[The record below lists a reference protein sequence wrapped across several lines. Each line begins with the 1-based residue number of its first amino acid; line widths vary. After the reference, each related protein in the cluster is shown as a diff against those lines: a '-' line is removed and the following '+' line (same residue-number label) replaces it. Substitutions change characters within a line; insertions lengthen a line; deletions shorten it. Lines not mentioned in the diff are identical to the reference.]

1 MIKRRDFLKG
11 SMVTALSA
19 GMGLGL
25 SANPG
30 KHFPDYLFSAGHES
44 GSPGVPIAV
53 ATWPNLKATEEAMNI
68 LLRGETALNA
78 VEAGAC
84 VPEAD
89 PGDTSVGFGG
99 LPDRD
104 GIVTLDACIMDD
116 KGNAGSVA
124 FLAEIMHPV
133 SVARKVMELTP
144 HVMLSGEG
152 ALQFALEQGFKKTNL
167 FTSSSKAAWEAWKK
181 TSGYKPSGNAIQH
194 DTIGIL
200 ALDKSGN
207 LSGACSTSGLAFKIH
222 GRVGDSPIIGAGLY
236 VDNETG
242 AACATGIGEMVMKT
256 LCSFLIVEKMKEGAT
271 PQEACEAAIS
281 RIIDKYEVSDTNA
294 QVGVL
299 AMNKKGE
306 IGAYAIRK
314 GYSISLN
321 INGDNKN
328 IPSKYAIARE

>member
-1 MIKRRDFLKG
+1 MIKRRDFIKG
-11 SMVTALSA
+11 TTITALSA
-19 GMGLGL
+19 GMGLNL
-25 SANPG
+25 SSNLEKSFPG
-30 KHFPDYLFSAGHES
+30 SIFPGGNES
-44 GSPGVPIAV
+44 GSPGIPVAV
-53 ATWPNLKATEEAMNI
+53 ATWPNLRATEEAMNL
-68 LLRGETALNA
+68 LLRGDSALNA
-78 VEAGAC
+78 VEAGARM
-84 VPEAD
+84 PEAD

-144 HVMLSGEG
+144 HVMLSGDG
-152 ALQFALEQGFKKTNL
+152 ALRFALEQGFKKTNL
-167 FTSSSKAAWEAWKK
+167 LTSSSKAAWETWKK
-181 TSGYKPSGNAIQH
+181 TSGYKPDGNAIQH

-242 AACATGIGEMVMKT
+242 AACATGIGELVMKT

-271 PQEACEAAIS
+271 PLEACQTAIS
-281 RIIDKYEVSDTNA
+281 RIVDRYGVSDSNT

-306 IGAYAIRK
+306 IGAFSIRK
-314 GYSISLN
+314 GYSISQN
-321 INGDNKN
+321 VNGDNK
-328 IPSKYAIARE
+328 IVPSKYAIPRE